1 MSNNCIITPD
11 TSNKTITVEGDRD
24 LVAGNIKKGVQIFD
38 VTGSVIEATGN
49 ATAAD
54 VLADKT
60 FSNDSSAGVSGTMTN
75 NGAVTI
81 TPAASNQPIAEGY
94 HDGSG
99 IVEGD
104 SDLAAANIKEGVQ
117 IFGVT
122 GSVIEATGD
131 ATDADVLD
139 GKTFSNNSSAGVSG
153 TMTNNGAVTIT
164 PAASNQPIAEGY
176 HNGSGIVKGDPDL
189 VADNIKK
196 DVEIFGVTGTY
207 EGYSAYPAPVPKTG
221 QTTCYNASGNTIDC
235 SGTGQDG
242 DLKKGVAWPN
252 PRFTDNNDGTVT
264 DNLTGLIWLKNANA
278 NNGRMTWNAALDF
291 ANNLRSG
298 NYGLSDGSQAGDWR
312 LPNRFELRSL
322 LDLQYYDPALSNT
335 AGTEQWQEGEPFTN
349 VQSFYYW
356 SSTTNS
362 NEPSYAWV
370 VLLGY
375 GSVEFDS
382 KRDSDYVWPVRG
394 GQ

>member
-1 MSNNCIITPD
+1 MSNNCIITPG
-11 TSNKTITVEGDRD
+11 TSDQTIT
-24 LVAGNIKKGVQIFD
+24 
-38 VTGSVIEATGN
+38 
-49 ATAAD
+49 
-54 VLADKT
+54 
-60 FSNDSSAGVSGTMTN
+60 
-75 NGAVTI
+75 
-81 TPAASNQPIAEGY
+81 
-94 HDGSG
+94 
-99 IVEGD
+99 VEGD

-122 GSVIEATGD
+122 GSVVEATGD
-131 ATDADVLD
+131 ATAADVLD

-176 HNGSGIVKGDPDL
+176 HDGEGTVTGDSDL

-196 DVEIFGVTGTY
+196 GVEIFGVTGTY
-207 EGYSAYPAPVPKTG
+207 EGDYLAPVAKTG
-221 QTTCYNASGNTIDC
+221 QTTSY
-235 SGTGQDG
+235 GTGDDG

-349 VQSFYYW
+349 VQSYYYW

-362 NEPSYAWV
+362 DGPSNAWV